1 MYKPEYNA
9 LKSRFPPF
17 IKTEVLKKMKTLLS
31 SYIDL
36 DPLKEEVDGN
46 TTLCKMLIKSFI
58 VDIDAYV
65 IAMNG
70 ALTTKNSLALYQV
83 AHKIIPSIRIFNIVK
98 LEPIVIQL
106 ETDLRDQNDLES
118 ITHNINASLR
128 IFNQVKIEL
137 QNELK
142 SLENA
147 ET

>member
-1 MYKPEYNA
+1 
-9 LKSRFPPF
+9 
-17 IKTEVLKKMKTLLS
+17 MKTLAS

-36 DPLKEEVDGN
+36 DPLKEEVEGN
-46 TTLCKMLIKSFI
+46 TTLCKMLIKSFMA
-58 VDIDAYV
+58 DIDAYV

-70 ALTTKNSLALYQV
+70 ALPNNNFPALYQV

-98 LEPIVIQL
+98 LEPIIIQL
-106 ETDLRDQNDLES
+106 ETDLRDQNDLEC
-118 ITHNINASLR
+118 ITNNINASLR
-128 IFNQVKIEL
+128 IFYQVKIEL